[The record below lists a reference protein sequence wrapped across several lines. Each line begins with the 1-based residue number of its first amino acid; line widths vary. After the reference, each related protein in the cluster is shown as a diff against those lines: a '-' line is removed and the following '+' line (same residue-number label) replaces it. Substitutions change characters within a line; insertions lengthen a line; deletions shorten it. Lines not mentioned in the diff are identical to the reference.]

1 MNRITEFSNRLW
13 ETHRK
18 NLDKLMIDKG
28 LRPRGGAVVTN
39 GSSVIYRFIFK
50 ELVSKRDYGYDDV
63 D

>member
-18 NLDKLMIDKG
+18 SLDDLMSNHG

-39 GSSVIYRFIFK
+39 GSSAIYRFIFR